1 MVNGNHVVLGN
12 SVEAESP
19 RALVR
24 RCVVQGCTLRGEGT
38 VSPLDGGLGVA
49 RGPGWGTVS
58 PLDGAWAPPGHPLKQ
73 GNGLRVLLITL

>member
-38 VSPLDGGLGVA
+38 VSPLDGGLGAAYLAVCA
-49 RGPGWGTVS
+49 AGKVGKNEKY
-58 PLDGAWAPPGHPLKQ
+58 A
-73 GNGLRVLLITL
+73 